1 MIRRQVWIV
10 IVAMTVLAW
19 SAVMTALG
27 QIAAIGALVPSLGLL
42 VHQIAQAV
50 QTAGTGLRPLPVEPA
65 AAAEAGARDGEQR
78 G

>member
-1 MIRRQVWIV
+1 MIRKQVWIV

-50 QTAGTGLRPLPVEPA
+50 QTAGTGRGPQPAEPA
-65 AAAEAGARDGEQR
+65 PAVEAGARDREQR